1 MVGRV
6 VEGMGM
12 EDMEQL
18 IKLWNQFIDQME
30 NAVNDMTEEIDAPT
44 D

>member
-6 VEGMGM
+6 VEGMGI

-18 IKLWNQFIDQME
+18 IKLWNRFIDQME
-30 NAVNDMTEEIDAPT
+30 NAVNDMTEEIDEPT

>member
-1 MVGRV
+1 MVGRD
-6 VEGMGM
+6 VEGMGI

-18 IKLWNQFIDQME
+18 IKLWNRFIDQME
-30 NAVNDMTEEIDAPT
+30 NAVNDMTEEIDEPT